1 MGEKKGNTITSK
13 VAIPAGG
20 EKRERRHKRKA
31 EENETGRKTG
41 RKVFPQNDLKSFY
54 KKNNWMNMLREKRAV
69 NIFFFFDLGSCQ
81 VLFVVEQSN
90 KLGIARIFM

>member
-1 MGEKKGNTITSK
+1 MLHAVAQFCRAIKRPTAILSSLQPPISPIFFPLLSMGEKKGNAITSK

-41 RKVFPQNDLKSFY
+41 RKVLPQNDLKSFY
-54 KKNNWMNMLREKRAV
+54 KKNN
-69 NIFFFFDLGSCQ
+69 
-81 VLFVVEQSN
+81 
-90 KLGIARIFM
+90 